1 MVFRRATNYIG
12 RTPRIRKHTPYRH
25 ENRLLLLLL
34 WSKSK
39 RKTKAKR
46 KDRKTA
52 RSDERTVGM
61 YVELTE
67 NSVIDDVC
75 IGKTNFHRMLVVDN
89 LLDEHGHR
97 FVGECDIAVVVQ

>member
-1 MVFRRATNYIG
+1 MVEIETKN
-12 RTPRIRKHTPYRH
+12 
-25 ENRLLLLLL
+25 
-34 WSKSK
+34 KSE
-39 RKTKAKR
+39 TKGPE
-46 KDRKTA
+46 DSQA
-52 RSDERTVGM
+52 RESTVGM